1 MNVIRELVEQ
11 AIETGY
17 LTLEAEEKLRS
28 IISLCLCLFA
38 RSFILRN
45 ILFLRSRCLCR
56 KN

>member
-1 MNVIRELVEQ
+1 VNVIRELVEQ